1 MGEALIIVVA
11 ILFGLALPITPIL
24 ILWVNLVT
32 EITLSL
38 ALAFEKAEPDVMTR
52 PPRQRRA
59 PLLAGDL
66 VWRVAV
72 VTTLIVVGTFWQ
84 FEATLG
90 AGASIAEARSVAVNL
105 VVLFEIFYLANA
117 RSFSSPGWRFP
128 SLSHALPI
136 LVAITVVMILQLLL
150 TYLPAMNLVFG
161 TAPLSLEQWAIML
174 MIAASVFAVI
184 EIERLTLKLLRRWT

>member
-1 MGEALIIVVA
+1 M
-11 ILFGLALPITPIL
+11 
-24 ILWVNLVT
+24 
-32 EITLSL
+32 
-38 ALAFEKAEPDVMTR
+38 
-52 PPRQRRA
+52 
-59 PLLAGDL
+59 LAGDL

-90 AGASIAEARSVAVNL
+90 AGASIAEARSAAVNL

-117 RSFSSPGWRFP
+117 RSLSSPGWRFQ
-128 SLSHALPI
+128 SLSHALPM
-136 LVAITVVMILQLLL
+136 LAAITVVMILQLLL

-174 MIAASVFAVI
+174 MIAASVFVLI